1 MNSPFSVKFNWD
13 DFDNTSKL
21 TSFQKHRIKNGYV
34 SAVRD
39 AIQETIDSSVS
50 DRRNRRNEL
59 NAHNNPNDPFKLELG
74 GEG

>member
-1 MNSPFSVKFNWD
+1 MNRPFSIKFSWD

-21 TSFQKHRIKNGYV
+21 TSFQKHRIKNRYV

-39 AIQETIDSSVS
+39 AIQETIDSSVD
-50 DRRNRRNEL
+50 DRDNRRSEL